1 MAAHYKSQTGSFIE
15 FALDWEGMRS
25 YQTREKFRIL
35 SGGEYK
41 GRHWYGGYVMTL
53 LHYAKTDNTE
63 LDEGVVD
70 HILLNPYVGYR
81 YQGAYTFDARLGY
94 LQSLQRDRR
103 TEEGWKAPK
112 GGRLALS
119 VSRWGVCL
127 LNELYV
133 GENMLPFWDIYGYG
147 LYAGTPFYGTPK
159 KIYNQTAVTYNR
171 RFFNNTVGVSAGFY
185 FHYDGVGLGLQ
196 QILKVSVNLQKPFTV
211 PRNRRKGGKS
221 YNFVKIYL
229 LWQSQPTT
237 PIPRRKP
244 RTFSKRS
251 FRSPSPKATRAYRP
265 VSRPNPTA
273 TCISAT
279 PRASASTSAWPR
291 NTAAKCNLRFDDTNP
306 VKEDVEYVDSIK
318 RDIRWLGFDWALERY
333 ASDYFDQLYDWAV
346 VLIKKGLAYVDDQ
359 TQEEIRLTR
368 GTVSEPGKE
377 SPWRNRSV
385 EENLDLFERMKRA
398 SSPTARRCCEPKSTW
413 RTRTCCSAT
422 RSCTA
427 SCTPSITARVTNG
440 ASIRCTTMRTAS
452 AIRSKRITHSICTL
466 EFDVHRPLYDWFIQ
480 ALDIYPSHQYEFA
493 RLNLTYTMMSK
504 RRLLKLVQEGAV
516 MGWDDPACRPSAPC
530 AARVI
535 RRLRCA
541 TSPKWSAWPSA
552 TT

>member
-1 MAAHYKSQTGSFIE
+1 MKQIALILTLLLAAAGASAQEVFIGADFDTRFDNREHSDCNIDDSHTFFSMRLTPKAGVIWSEKNRLVVAVDLLQDFGDKEHKFLSKVDPQIYYQFNSKTAQAVAGIFPRSLLLARYDPFFLGSAYSFYNNRIQGLAAHYKSQTGSFIE
-15 FALDWEGMRS
+15 FAIDWEGMRS

-81 YQGAYTFDARLGY
+81 YEGAYTFDARLGY

-133 GENMLPFWDIYGYG
+133 GENMLPFWDIYGTG
-147 LYAGTPFYGTPK
+147 LYASGPFYATPK

-211 PRNRRKGGKS
+211 PKNRRKGGKS
-221 YNFVKIYL
+221 CNFVKIYL

-251 FRSPSPKATRAYRP
+251 FRSLSPRATRAYRP

-291 NTAAKCNLRFDDTNP
+291 NTAA
-306 VKEDVEYVDSIK
+306 
-318 RDIRWLGFDWALERY
+318 
-333 ASDYFDQLYDWAV
+333 
-346 VLIKKGLAYVDDQ
+346 
-359 TQEEIRLTR
+359 
-368 GTVSEPGKE
+368 
-377 SPWRNRSV
+377 
-385 EENLDLFERMKRA
+385 
-398 SSPTARRCCEPKSTW
+398 
-413 RTRTCCSAT
+413 SAT
-422 RSCTA
+422 CVST
-427 SCTPSITARVTNG
+427 TPTR
-440 ASIRCTTMRTAS
+440 
-452 AIRSKRITHSICTL
+452 
-466 EFDVHRPLYDWFIQ
+466 
-480 ALDIYPSHQYEFA
+480 
-493 RLNLTYTMMSK
+493 
-504 RRLLKLVQEGAV
+504 
-516 MGWDDPACRPSAPC
+516 
-530 AARVI
+530 
-535 RRLRCA
+535 
-541 TSPKWSAWPSA
+541 
-552 TT
+552 

>member
-1 MAAHYKSQTGSFIE
+1 
-15 FALDWEGMRS
+15 MRS

-81 YQGAYTFDARLGY
+81 YEGAYTFDARLGY

-133 GENMLPFWDIYGYG
+133 GENMLPSGTSMAPTLCQRP
-147 LYAGTPFYGTPK
+147 LYATPRRSTTRRPSPTTAASSTTRWAFRRILFPLRRRGPGPAADPESIGQSAKTVYRPK
-159 KIYNQTAVTYNR
+159 
-171 RFFNNTVGVSAGFY
+171 
-185 FHYDGVGLGLQ
+185 
-196 QILKVSVNLQKPFTV
+196 
-211 PRNRRKGGKS
+211 NRRKGGKS
-221 YNFVKIYL
+221 CNFVKNIPAMAIATNDTNTKEKAANFLEEIIQESIAKGDTRVQTRFPPEPNGYL
-229 LWQSQPTT
+229 HIGHAKS
-237 PIPRRKP
+237 I
-244 RTFSKRS
+244 
-251 FRSPSPKATRAYRP
+251 
-265 VSRPNPTA
+265 
-273 TCISAT
+273 CINFGLAKKYGG
-279 PRASASTSAWPR
+279 
-291 NTAAKCNLRFDDTNP
+291 KCNLRFDDTNP

-385 EENLDLFERMKRA
+385 EENLDLFERMKKGEFADGEKVLRA
-398 SSPTARRCCEPKSTW
+398 KIDMAHPNMLFRDPIMYRILHAEHH
-413 RTRTCCSAT
+413 RTGNKWCIYPMYDYAHGQCD
-422 RSCTA
+422 
-427 SCTPSITARVTNG
+427 SIE
-440 ASIRCTTMRTAS
+440 
-452 AIRSKRITHSICTL
+452 RITHSICTL
-466 EFDVHRPLYDWFIQ
+466 EFDVHRPLYDWFI
-480 ALDIYPSHQYEFA
+480 
-493 RLNLTYTMMSK
+493 K
-504 RRLLKLVQEGAV
+504 RSTSIPRTSTNS
-516 MGWDDPACRPSAPC
+516 PA
-530 AARVI
+530 
-535 RRLRCA
+535 
-541 TSPKWSAWPSA
+541 
-552 TT
+552 